1 MQAGNRD
8 DMVLVR
14 VYGLNTE
21 VIIDRD
27 AEIRNMRLFHSAG
40 CGPALL
46 ATFANGIAY
55 EFVPGDI
62 LTVENVPDPAVNQGV
77 IDMFA
82 KMHRIKLEP
91 GAGEKPCLWDRLR
104 QFLEASPD
112 GGFEPGTSGAD
123 EKKAKRFQECGIP
136 SRARLLAEIEQME
149 RELGPANESPVVHCH
164 NDLLLGNIVRDGK
177 KGKVT
182 FIDHEYGA
190 PNFQAFDLGNHF
202 TEWGGV
208 DGEID
213 YARYYPSEAVQKE
226 WLRRYLV
233 AYYKEGGEEEG
244 REPTEEEVQSLY
256 VDTNRF
262 SLCANLKWG
271 IWATVQAKNSNIDF
285 DFLDYAR
292 QRLGEYFRRK
302 EQFLAM
308 KH

>member
-233 AYYKEGGEEEG
+233 AYYKEGGEEG

-302 EQFLAM
+302 EQFLAL